1 MNYNFNLKK
10 KTGFFFFLATQKQ
23 KKIFFKNIFLLL
35 YKSLTIAALLVSVNQ
50 KLWLLWS
57 KSVYSLLIYSRR
69 EAETCLPFVSQ

>member
-1 MNYNFNLKK
+1 MNYNFNFKK
-10 KTGFFFFLATQKQ
+10 KPVFFFFLATQKQ
-23 KKIFFKNIFLLL
+23 KKLFVKNIFLVL

-57 KSVYSLLIYSRR
+57 KSVYSLLIYSQR